1 MLVGYT
7 WMKFLSFI
15 KKKNCL
21 LVIQKRIASSRI
33 RTDDLV
39 ITSDAPY
46 QLGHQGFVFE
56 KNYLVVSYIQMDIFR
71 IKAEFFKI
79 SIKFQFF
86 FYFRFLI

>member
-1 MLVGYT
+1 M
-7 WMKFLSFI
+7 
-15 KKKNCL
+15 
-21 LVIQKRIASSRI
+21 IQKRIASSRI

-56 KNYLVVSYIQMDIFR
+56 KIYLVVSHIQMDIFR
-71 IKAEFFKI
+71 TKAEFFKF

-86 FYFRFLI
+86 FYFRFPI

>member
-1 MLVGYT
+1 M
-7 WMKFLSFI
+7 I
-15 KKKNCL
+15 R
-21 LVIQKRIASSRI
+21 KRIASSRI

-46 QLGHQGFVFE
+46 QLGHQGFLFK

-71 IKAEFFKI
+71 TKAEFFKM

-86 FYFRFLI
+86 FYFRFPIWIWKYLETFSKSYS